1 MSAAEIWAHRI
12 AGAAAPRP
20 RVLIVDDEPHIR
32 SLLRRV
38 LSAER
43 YDVMEASDGVE
54 ALEMYEQQGADLIIS
69 DLLMPRMNGLEL
81 LENAK
86 RADDTLG
93 FVLLTGAG
101 TMGDAVEALRRQAD
115 DYLLKPFNLDEVTFS
130 VARAL
135 RHRQLIRENRFYQ
148 SQLEER
154 VDQQAAELENLFV
167 DALLSLANA
176 IEARDG
182 YTGGH
187 VERVTGY
194 AMATGKAMGL
204 CDDELKNLW
213 VSGLLHDVGKIGVPD
228 RILTKPGKLTDEE
241 YRIMQRHPE
250 IGAAIMQR
258 SSFLRPAVPGVL
270 HHQERWDGAGYPAG
284 LSGEQICVQ
293 GRILAV
299 ADTFDAIVSTRPYR
313 VQRSAEEAVAELRR
327 CSGTQFDPEVVEAF
341 VRAMTDG
348 FPEEVPVP
356 PVRYS
361 VRPTLFRSADASAT
375 EAV

>member
-1 MSAAEIWAHRI
+1 MSAAEIGAQG
-12 AGAAAPRP
+12 AGEPRP
-20 RVLIVDDEPHIR
+20 RVMVVDDEPHIR

-38 LSAER
+38 LSSEH
-43 YDVMEASDGVE
+43 YDVLEASDGQE
-54 ALEMYEQQGADLIIS
+54 ALELYRQHGADLILS

-86 RADDTLG
+86 RSDDTLG

-101 TMGDAVEALRRQAD
+101 TMSDAVQALRQQAD
-115 DYLLKPFNLDEVTFS
+115 DYLLKPFNLDEVTYS

-135 RHRQLIRENRFYQ
+135 RHRQLVRENRAYQ
-148 SQLEER
+148 HRLEER
-154 VDQQAAELENLFV
+154 VDQQATELENLFV

-194 AMATGKAMGL
+194 AMATGKALGL
-204 CDDELKNLW
+204 PDDALKNLW

-270 HHQERWDGAGYPAG
+270 HHQERWDGTGYPAG
-284 LSGEQICVQ
+284 LRAEQICVH

-299 ADTFDAIVSTRPYR
+299 ADTFDAIISTRPYR
-313 VQRSAEEAVAELRR
+313 VQRSVDEAVAELRR
-327 CSGTQFDPEVVEAF
+327 CSGTQFDPSVVEAF
-341 VRAMTDG
+341 VRAMEKG
-348 FPEEVPVP
+348 FPEGASFP

-361 VRPTLFRSADASAT
+361 VRPALFRNGDSVATDVSA
-375 EAV
+375 V